1 MFVFLIFLQP
11 FALYPPDFQMP
22 RRGAANSGSGAG
34 AAAPFTVSGASQSSA
49 AGSFSTFVEAC
60 SASGYDLPDTLP
72 DLKQLLVDAQT
83 ADQSVKRNRAQLE
96 ERCAALVWARKF
108 LESNADAGV
117 AWAALPAGLQLELRS
132 LYPIPPYK
140 GSGPPPSAFALLAD
154 QIVTFTPAGAAVF
167 PQAGA
172 SGRSSIHAAGIDTA
186 RPGGAQ
192 GMAPPP
198 PQQPTP
204 LQSTQQQPLQ
214 LPPQPSPPQL
224 APQSFT
230 PALASRKRPTWMM
243 HDALEAALPHAVYR
257 VLDNYSHLDIERK
270 KKIKTAV
277 SDASGSSLWDPC
289 SSAPFSHQYILQHI
303 KGEPWC
309 SLPRGMALAAAGRSI
324 CVDGLGNVDCAAL
337 ERDAML
343 DDAVLQVHR
352 NRWEAIPWNSSA
364 EIGASSV
371 ANCWA
376 AVSMILRR
384 RALRSAQWGCPEVQA
399 ACEEQFR
406 QVDVYQSQVSSAI
419 TVITSSLPSAE
430 QGRARNK
437 QILTF
442 FYPFWAEHILGQ
454 GRLDAAAVTAAVDKG
469 LAALAPP
476 PAGAPFP
483 APLPAAGRGAPPPPA
498 QLGGAQLMPP
508 PAAPGRGRGA
518 PAPGAGGQQPA
529 AFLGRPC
536 APVIVGNDRGIP
548 YVVRR
553 PCVCAVAAAFPAT
566 SHSSWECPVKY
577 HARYNRCPGWTAAGT
592 RIPGAWV
599 GDNLAPATVAEWR
612 DWLAA
617 GGPSVPARN
626 APGVVQF

>member
-1 MFVFLIFLQP
+1 M
-11 FALYPPDFQMP
+11 
-22 RRGAANSGSGAG
+22 
-34 AAAPFTVSGASQSSA
+34 SGASKSSA
-49 AGSFSTFVEAC
+49 AVAFSTFVEAC
-60 SASGYDLPDTLP
+60 SSAGYDLPDTLP
-72 DLKQLLVDAQT
+72 DLKQLLADAQT
-83 ADQSVKRNRAQLE
+83 ADQSVKRTRAQLE
-96 ERCAALVWARKF
+96 ERCAALIWARKF
-108 LESNADAGV
+108 LESNADAGQ
-117 AWAALPAGLQLELRS
+117 AWAALPAGPQSELRS

-140 GSGPPPSAFALLAD
+140 GSGPPPSALALLAD

-172 SGRSSIHAAGIDTA
+172 SGSPSIPAAGINTA
-186 RPGGAQ
+186 RPDEPQ
-192 GMAPPP
+192 GMVPPPQQQPSPLQSTPLQPQPPP
-198 PQQPTP
+198 PQPV
-204 LQSTQQQPLQ
+204 L
-214 LPPQPSPPQL
+214 
-224 APQSFT
+224 PQSAPPSFT
-230 PALASRKRPTWMM
+230 SALAGRKRTIWMM

-257 VLDNYSHLDIERK
+257 VLDNYSHLDIEKK
-270 KKIKTAV
+270 KKIKSAV

-289 SSAPFSHQYILQHI
+289 SSAPFSHQYILHHI

-309 SLPRGMALAAAGRSI
+309 SLSRGMALAAAGRSI
-324 CVDGLGNVDCAAL
+324 CVDALGNVDSAAL

-343 DDAVLQVHR
+343 DDAVMQVHR

-384 RALRSAQWGCPEVQA
+384 RALRSAQWGCPEVQT

-419 TVITSSLPSAE
+419 TVITSSLPGAD

-437 QILTF
+437 QYLTF
-442 FYPFWAEHILGQ
+442 FYPFWAEHVLGQ
-454 GRLDAAAVTAAVDKG
+454 GRLDAAALIAAVDKG

-476 PAGAPFP
+476 AAGGSLPVPLPPAGRAP
-483 APLPAAGRGAPPPPA
+483 PPPPA
-498 QLGGAQLMPP
+498 QPGGGQLMPP

-518 PAPGAGGQQPA
+518 PASGAGGQQPA
-529 AFLGRPC
+529 IFLGRPC
-536 APVIVGNDRGIP
+536 SPVIVGNDRGIP

-553 PCVCAVAAAFPAT
+553 PCVCAVAAAFPGT
-566 SHSSWECPVKY
+566 THSSWECPVRY
-577 HARYNRCPGWTAAGT
+577 HARYNRCPGWTAAGA

-612 DWLAA
+612 DWFAA
-617 GGPSVPARN
+617 GGPSLSARL